1 MTPNRMRRM
10 MAGAV
15 LASGLIALQGCAFA
29 PGGHVDYRTD
39 AAPIDDLVDVE
50 PITFGLVRALRR
62 DGIDPDQ
69 DEVGRV
75 SESLR
80 GDIGAYEY
88 RIGKGDVLSI
98 IVYDHPELTIPA
110 GSERSAA
117 ESGNIVHNDG
127 TVFYPYIGHID
138 ALGLTVAEVRDII
151 TRGLEPY
158 VAMPQVEVRVAEFNS
173 QKVNVTGAVAEPGPM
188 PIRNVPLT
196 VLDAINLAGGP
207 TEEANWH
214 EVILTREG
222 EEIRLSLHD
231 MLNNGRLTQNRL
243 LRDGD
248 LLHVRDN
255 ANQKVY
261 VMGEVRDAQSL
272 PMGGSR
278 LTLTD
283 ALSEAGGINEG
294 SASASGIFVIRR
306 ASPESDKLATVYQ
319 LDARNATALMLGT
332 EFELQPTDVIYVT
345 TTPLGRWNRVIR
357 QLLPTVS
364 SLYQTTRMGSELDG
378 FRE

>member
-1 MTPNRMRRM
+1 MTPNRMRRVM
-10 MAGAV
+10 TGAV

-29 PGGHVDYRTD
+29 PGGHIDYRTD
-39 AAPIDDLVDVE
+39 AAPLDDLVDIE
-50 PITFGLVRALRR
+50 PITFGLVRSRQRAS
-62 DGIDPDQ
+62 IDPD
-69 DEVGRV
+69 DIGRI

-80 GDIGAYEY
+80 GDIGSYDY

-110 GSERSAA
+110 GGERSAA
-117 ESGNIVHNDG
+117 EAGNIVHSDG
-127 TVFYPYIGHID
+127 TIFYPYIGRID
-138 ALGLTVAEVRDII
+138 ALGLTVSEVRDII

-158 VAMPQVEVRVAEFNS
+158 VAMPQVEVRIADFNS
-173 QKVNVTGAVAEPGPM
+173 QKVSVTGAVAEPGPM
-188 PIRNVPLT
+188 PITNVPLT

-222 EEIRLSLHD
+222 EEIRISLHD
-231 MLNNGRLTQNRL
+231 MLNNGRLAQNRL

-248 LLHVRDN
+248 LVHVRDN
-255 ANQKVY
+255 IDQRVY
-261 VMGEVRDAQSL
+261 VMGEVRDARSL

-294 SASASGIFVIRR
+294 NANASGIFVIRR

-332 EFELQPTDVIYVT
+332 EFELEPTDVIYVT

-364 SLYQTTRMGSELDG
+364 SLYQTTRTGRELERVG
-378 FRE
+378 E